1 MRRLVLAALLFTG
14 CHRGESYDVVIR
26 HGTVYDG
33 SGEAP
38 LSADIAIRGDAIAAI
53 GDLSKDRGKLEI
65 DATGMAVTPGF
76 INMLSWANESLLVDG
91 RAQSDVRQG
100 VTLEILGEGESMGP
114 LSDQMK
120 AENVALQGDIKY
132 PIQWTTLDE
141 YLTFLEGRGVS
152 VNVAS
157 FVGATTIRRH
167 VLGHENR
174 APSAEE
180 LARMKE
186 LVAQAMDDGALGL
199 ASALIYAPGFFA
211 STDELIELCRE
222 VAPRGGMYISHMRS
236 EGDAL
241 LPAVDELIR
250 ISREAG
256 LPAEIFHLKAAGAS
270 NWGKMDEVIAKVEA
284 ARARGDKITANM
296 YLYPAGATGLDAAMP
311 PWVQEGGLEAWRGR
325 LRDPEI
331 RKRVRREM
339 TTPGGAWENLYLAAG
354 SPEKVLLVGFKNPAL
369 KPLTGKTLAA
379 VSASRGTSPED
390 TMMDLVVED
399 DSRVGTVYFL
409 MSEENIRK
417 QVALPWL
424 SFGSDEE
431 ASAPEGVFTKWQ
443 QHPRAYG
450 NFSRLFAKYVR
461 AEKLLSISEAVRKLT
476 SLPAENLRL
485 ERRGRLALGS
495 YADIAIFDPG
505 KLQDHATFDKPRQ
518 YATGMSHVFVNG
530 VRVLA
535 DGEHTGEKPGR
546 VVRGA
551 GRRRSQAP
559 N

>member
-1 MRRLVLAALLFTG
+1 MRRLMLPLLLLLAACG
-14 CHRGESYDVVIR
+14 RGETYDVVIR

-38 LSADIAIRGDAIAAI
+38 LSADVAIRGDKIAAI
-53 GDLSKDRGKLEI
+53 GDLARDRGTLEI
-65 DATGMAVTPGF
+65 DAKGLAVTPGF
-76 INMLSWANESLLVDG
+76 INMLSWASEALLVDG
-91 RAQSDVRQG
+91 KAQSDVRQG
-100 VTLEILGEGESMGP
+100 VTLEVMGEGESMGP
-114 LSDQMK
+114 LTDKMK
-120 AENVALQGDIKY
+120 TENTALQGDIKY
-132 PIQWTTLDE
+132 PIEWSTLDE
-141 YLTFLEGRGVS
+141 YLSLLESRGIS

-167 VLGHENR
+167 VLGYADR
-174 APSAEE
+174 APTAAE
-180 LARMKE
+180 LDTMKD
-186 LVAQAMDDGALGL
+186 LVRTAMDDGALGV

-211 STDELIELCRE
+211 STDELIELCRAASE
-222 VAPRGGMYISHMRS
+222 RGGMYISHMRS

-241 LPAVDELIR
+241 LPAVEELIR
-250 ISREAG
+250 ISREAQV
-256 LPAEIFHLKAAGAS
+256 PAEIYHLKAAGSS
-270 NWGKMDEVIAKVEA
+270 NWRKMDEVIARVEA

-311 PWVQEGGLEAWRGR
+311 PWVQEGGLEAWRER
-325 LRDPEI
+325 LRDPKI
-331 RKRVRREM
+331 RDRVRREM
-339 TTPGGAWENLYLAAG
+339 TTKGGAWENLYLAAG
-354 SPEKVLLVGFKNPAL
+354 SPDNLLLVGFKNPAL
-369 KPLTGKTLAA
+369 KPYTGKTLTA
-379 VSASRGTSPED
+379 VAASRGTSPED

-409 MSEENIRK
+409 MSEDNIRK
-417 QVALPWL
+417 QVALPWV

-450 NFSRLFAKYVR
+450 NFARLFATYVR
-461 AEKLLSISEAVRKLT
+461 DEKLLSVSEAVRKLT

-485 ERRGRLALGS
+485 EKRGRVALGY
-495 YADIAIFDPG
+495 YADVAVFDPA
-505 KLQDHATFDKPRQ
+505 KLQDHATFDAPRQ

-535 DGEHTGEKPGR
+535 DGEHTGKTPGR

-551 GRRRSQAP
+551 GHRTK
-559 N
+559 